1 MNSVSV
7 IQCQAAPLPYDDVD
21 TDQIIP
27 ARYLTTVSRSGLGE
41 GLFHA
46 WRYRDDGSENRDFV
60 LNRPE
65 HKDASVIVSGHNFGS
80 GSSREHAV
88 WALMDYGIK
97 AVIAPSFADIFQNN
111 SLKNGLIPVQLNES
125 EVEIL
130 FGLLQ
135 EDPMLK
141 LVIDLK
147 SQMVNTP
154 QRHSFRFELSPF
166 RKECLMKGLDDL
178 GYLLDRLPRIE
189 EYEALASEEFA
200 QST

>member
-1 MNSVSV
+1 MNSVTV
-7 IQCQAAPLPYDDVD
+7 IECQVAPLPYDDVD

-27 ARYLTTVSRSGLGE
+27 AKYLTTVSRSGLGE

-46 WRYRDDGSENRDFV
+46 WRYLEDGSENREFV

-65 HKDASVIVSGHNFGS
+65 HKNASVILAGHNFGS

-111 SLKNGLIPVQLNES
+111 SLKNGLIPVQLKES
-125 EVEIL
+125 EVETL
-130 FGLLQ
+130 FELLK

-154 QRHSFRFELSPF
+154 LRHSFRFELSPF
-166 RKECLMKGLDDL
+166 RKECLMRGLDDL
-178 GYLLDRLPRIE
+178 GYLLDRLPKIE
-189 EYEALASEEFA
+189 DYERLAG
-200 QST
+200 

>member
-1 MNSVSV
+1 MNSVTV
-7 IQCQAAPLPYDDVD
+7 IECQVAPLPYDDVD

-27 ARYLTTVSRSGLGE
+27 AKYLTTVSRSGLGE

-46 WRYRDDGSENRDFV
+46 WRYLEDGSENREFV

-65 HKDASVIVSGHNFGS
+65 HKNASVILAGHNFGS

-111 SLKNGLIPVQLNES
+111 SLKNGLIPVQLKES
-125 EVEIL
+125 EVETL
-130 FGLLQ
+130 FELLK

-154 QRHSFRFELSPF
+154 LRHSFRFELSPF
-166 RKECLMKGLDDL
+166 RRECLMRGLDDL
-178 GYLLDRLPRIE
+178 GYLLDRLPKIE
-189 EYEALASEEFA
+189 DFERLAG
-200 QST
+200 

>member
-1 MNSVSV
+1 MSSIISGKAFV
-7 IQCQAAPLPYDDVD
+7 LGDDVD

-46 WRYRDDGSENRDFV
+46 WRYREDGSENREFV

-65 HKDASVIVSGHNFGS
+65 HKNASVLLAGHNFGS

-111 SLKNGLIPVQLNES
+111 SLKNGLIPVQLKES
-125 EVEIL
+125 EVETL
-130 FGLLQ
+130 FGLLK

-154 QRHSFRFELSPF
+154 LRHSFRFELSPF
-166 RKECLMKGLDDL
+166 RKECLMRGLDDL

-189 EYEALASEEFA
+189 DYERLAG
-200 QST
+200 